1 MMSFVSH
8 GGGLAGSSIFS
19 GAVAKLRD
27 LQTNLQPIPPAGGWF
42 ASSMRNPIMTRNIA
56 SEALALA
63 LTIAAIVTVFAIGY
77 GI

>member
-1 MMSFVSH
+1 
-8 GGGLAGSSIFS
+8 
-19 GAVAKLRD
+19 
-27 LQTNLQPIPPAGGWF
+27 
-42 ASSMRNPIMTRNIA
+42 MTRDIA